1 MKPTFIIFK
10 ALLPPAFLLGVG
22 ALLHAEPQAIPRP
35 SEKSEGVQHVN
46 DSHDPFAV
54 VDPSEGSDPFAAADP
69 TDLKP
74 QPPLQVQIQVE
85 FIEMS
90 HKALTKLLF
99 LANPDATN
107 GTALR
112 TKLQAMVE
120 TGEAEVLDTQVVVS
134 KSGQRSINESIHEF
148 IYPTEYE
155 GPRLPSFSGS
165 SGPSPLERAS
175 IITGENAIPTAFATR
190 NLGGSLVV
198 EPAFG
203 EGGRLVELQLVPEL
217 VWHTGNTIH
226 LEKKDA
232 LGHVSKVEMPDIY
245 AIRLDTTVTCV
256 AGQYLMASVLSPK
269 NANGEVDMTRK
280 VMVFVKCDVLSVR

>member
-22 ALLHAEPQAIPRP
+22 ALLHAEPQAVPRP

-74 QPPLQVQIQVE
+74 KPPLQVQIQVE

-120 TGEAEVLDTQVVVS
+120 TDEAEVLDTQVVVS
-134 KSGQRSINESIHEF
+134 KSGQRSNNESIHEF

-155 GPRLPSFSGS
+155 APRLPGTFSGT
-165 SGPSPLERAS
+165 SPLERAS

-190 NLGGSLVV
+190 SLGGSLVV

-203 EGGRLVELQLVPEL
+203 EGGRLVELLLVPEL
-217 VWHTGNTIH
+217 VWHTGNTTY

-245 AIRLDTTVTCV
+245 AIRLSTTVTCV

-269 NANGEVDMTRK
+269 NAKGEVDMTRK
-280 VMVFVKCDVLSVR
+280 VMVFVKCDVLSVK